1 MFKSND
7 KFDLFLN
14 ELKVCQIKF
23 ITICKF
29 KSNDKFDLFL
39 NELKVCQIKFITI
52 CKLKDTMR

>member
-1 MFKSND
+1 M
-7 KFDLFLN
+7 L
-14 ELKVCQIKF
+14 
-23 ITICKF
+23 

>member
-1 MFKSND
+1 M
-7 KFDLFLN
+7 
-14 ELKVCQIKF
+14 
-23 ITICKF
+23 F